1 MPDPIDGPI
10 ITRLFERF
18 AKGDVSIKVL
28 AREFPT
34 IRGRRFYP
42 AQIHQ
47 ALRKRIYT
55 GDFDF
60 DGTTYKGTHEP
71 LVTRETWERVQA
83 ILDGRGCN
91 KTRRWGREF
100 TLSGLV
106 RCGHCGCLMVGEL
119 NKGRYVYYHCT
130 GNKGRCGDPYIRQEL
145 LMSELGRGLSQLA
158 IASETLSWLERAV
171 GESDKTEAGAREQ
184 ALKQLKAE
192 RDRLQGRI
200 ETMYLDRL
208 DGRISAAFF
217 DEKSKEWREQQKQ
230 IEVRM
235 AQLATTELR
244 SATEAVQIIKSVS
257 DACSSFQEHHPQQQ
271 RAITTALMEKA
282 TWKAGKFEWVLK
294 TPFQILAHSNSAS
307 QTKEREKACSGQEIE
322 IWLPKTNPNPKC

>member
-1 MPDPIDGPI
+1 MAAKAKQGIWPSFAPPGYRNVLGPDGKRTIEPDPIDGPI
-10 ITRLFERF
+10 ITHLFERF

-28 AREFPT
+28 PREFPT

-91 KTRRWGREF
+91 KTRRWGRKF

-119 NKGRYVYYHCT
+119 KKCRYVYYHCT
-130 GNKGRCGDPYIRQEL
+130 EGRGRCDDPYVREERLVAEL
-145 LMSELGRGLSQLA
+145 ARRLQQLA
-158 IASETLSWLERAV
+158 ISPDTLGWLQGVAI
-171 GESDKTEAGAREQ
+171 ESDKTETGAREQ
-184 ALKQLKAE
+184 AVKQLKAE
-192 RDRLQGRI
+192 YARLQTRI

-208 DGRISAAFF
+208 DGRIPAAFF
-217 DEKSKEWREQQKQ
+217 DEKSKEWRDQQRR
-230 IEVRM
+230 IETRM
-235 AQLATTELR
+235 AQLASCELR
-244 SATEAVQIIKSVS
+244 SAREI
-257 DACSSFQEHHPQQQ
+257 
-271 RAITTALMEKA
+271 ALRQNG
-282 TWKAGKFEWVLK
+282 TFELRK
-294 TPFQILAHSNSAS
+294 P
-307 QTKEREKACSGQEIE
+307 KERKG
-322 IWLPKTNPNPKC
+322 KTRLRAGN